1 MKGMFYYCN
10 KIKTNFSGWDV
21 SNVTNMQGTTHTACS
36 HDVMFS
42 EAYNFEGLGLDKWNT
57 SSVTD
62 MRDMFT
68 KCEKLNVDLSHW
80 NVSNVTQW
88 EGAFKKCTNM
98 LDHPELKPKFI

>member
-1 MKGMFYYCN
+1 
-10 KIKTNFSGWDV
+10 
-21 SNVTNMQGTTHTACS
+21 MQGTTRTACS

-68 KCEKLNVDLSHW
+68 KCEKLNVDLRYAQRARTMLSHW

-98 LDHPELKPKFI
+98 LNHPELQPKFI

>member
-1 MKGMFYYCN
+1 MSRLFEDLEVEN
-10 KIKTNFSGWDV
+10 IKIDEWDV
-21 SNVTNMQGTTHTACS
+21 SNVTNMQG
-36 HDVMFS
+36 MFS

-98 LDHPELKPKFI
+98 LNHPELKPKFI